1 MEKTTATP
9 QAGATTSAA
18 PEATIKVKFNHE
30 EREIPASEA
39 AVLAQKGMNYD
50 KVFEKLQS
58 VEAQLQGYTSQ
69 IGDYQKREVQ
79 RGADDRVR
87 QLVGGGLDEA
97 IAKQLVEAETK
108 ASMTEQELTQLKA
121 QAAIDNQIK
130 TFVSER
136 PDVDLS
142 KIPDE
147 VIAAAKKSGNLL
159 KEFNAWE
166 SGVLR
171 AKVKDLETQLGVKQT
186 NQENTTSSMG
196 GATTVGSA
204 APGEITE
211 ESIKAMTS
219 EQRKAQLSD
228 KNSPLWKFLNRPPK
242 K

>member
-9 QAGATTSAA
+9 QADVPTTAA
-18 PEATIKVKFNHE
+18 PEATVKVKFNHE

-50 KVFEKLQS
+50 KVFERLQS

-69 IGDYQKREVQ
+69 IGDYQKRETE
-79 RGADDRVR
+79 RAANDRVR

-97 IAKQLVEAETK
+97 IAKQLVDAETK
-108 ASMTEQELTQLKA
+108 ATMTEQELTKLKT

-130 TFVSER
+130 TFVAER

-166 SGVLR
+166 SSALR
-171 AKVKDLETQLGVKQT
+171 AKVHELETQLGVKKTNQT
-186 NQENTTSSMG
+186 NTESSMG
-196 GATTVGSA
+196 GATTVGNA

-211 ESIKAMTS
+211 ESIKAMTR
-219 EQRKAQLSD
+219 EQRMAQLEN
-228 KNSPLWKFLNRPPK
+228 KESPLWKFLNRPPK